1 MTFRPQH
8 FPDHLFFITGSL
20 VGWLP
25 LLARPEFARLMLD
38 SLGWHCQHKRLSL
51 YAYVIMPTHFHLLIK
66 PAEDQTISTN
76 LQSLGSSTAHA
87 MLKHL
92 RACQM
97 TAELDYFA
105 SHRQRDATEKHQVW
119 QPLQA
124 KNVYSLEFLRE
135 KVEYIHD
142 NPIAKKWALVENRAD
157 YPYSSACY
165 YDRDEVPP
173 VAVDDAR
180 AWLG

>member
-1 MTFRPQH
+1 MTFKPQH

-38 SLGWHCQHKRLSL
+38 SLDWHRQHKRWSL
-51 YAYVIMPTHFHLLIK
+51 YAYVIMPTHFHLIIK
-66 PAEDQTISTN
+66 PAEDQTISAN
-76 LQSLGSSTAHA
+76 LQSLGSFTAHA
-87 MLKHL
+87 ILKQL
-92 RACQM
+92 RAGQM
-97 TAELDYFA
+97 TVELDYFA
-105 SHRQRDATEKHQVW
+105 SHRQQDATEKHQVW

-124 KNVYSLEFLRE
+124 KNVYSPEFLRE

-157 YPYSSACY
+157 YRYSSACY
-165 YDRDEVPP
+165 YDRDEGPL
-173 VAVDDAR
+173 VAVDDVR
-180 AWLG
+180 EWLG